1 MDSDKCCCKNGA
13 DCGGSTTQVRTL
25 SSNWGVSDFL
35 GMIRVR
41 LGFGRMSYGM
51 KPGLYA
57 MGSPTSESPVLATAN
72 YKLTVDVLRRE
83 LRGRDLWL
91 LVLDTGNVNVWC
103 AAGKGLFGTT
113 ELARQIETTR
123 LAERVTRRRIILPQL
138 GAPGVAAHKVKS
150 QTGFHVVYGPV
161 RAKDIPEFLDNGQ
174 EATPEMRRVTF
185 PLWERLELTPIE
197 LRQHLF
203 AALVLVLALGL
214 TPVIWHGWDQGLL
227 NYGWRGA
234 VAGATCWLAGC
245 LVGPAL
251 LPWLPGRA
259 FWVKGAFLG
268 AVLAAGLAL
277 AGIVQ
282 GLLPGLGAVLW
293 LGAGVSFLLMNFT
306 GCSTFT
312 SLSGVKREMK
322 AIPAQIAAGTLG
334 LVLWSTNWWL

>member
-1 MDSDKCCCKNGA
+1 MDSDKCCCKKGA
-13 DCGGSTTQVRTL
+13 DCGGSTNQVRTL

-57 MGSPTSESPVLATAN
+57 MGSPTSESPVLVTAN

-103 AAGKGLFGTT
+103 AAGKGLFGTA
-113 ELARQIETTR
+113 ELMRQIEATR

-138 GAPGVAAHKVKS
+138 GAPGVAAHQVKS
-150 QTGFHVVYGPV
+150 RTGFHVVYGPV
-161 RAKDIPEFLDNGQ
+161 RAKDIPEFLDNGGI
-174 EATPEMRRVTF
+174 ATPEMRRVTF
-185 PLWERLELTPIE
+185 PLWERLVLTPIE
-197 LRQHLF
+197 LRQQF
-203 AALVLVLALGL
+203 RAALILVLVLGL
-214 TPVIWHGWDQGLL
+214 TPVIWRGWDQGLW
-227 NYGWRGA
+227 NYGLRGA
-234 VAGATCWLAGC
+234 MAGVACWLAGC
-245 LVGPAL
+245 LLGPAL

-259 FWVKGAFLG
+259 FGVKGAFLG
-268 AVLAAGLAL
+268 AALAAGLAL
-277 AGIVQ
+277 AGIIQ
-282 GLLPGLGAVLW
+282 GLLPGLGAMLW